1 MRDVFDGH
9 RDSLDGCRRHRHFRR
24 VNFIVGVLLCAFDVA
39 RASDLTEEVEPLNG
53 FVANEGQWDS
63 SIRFGARYNSTVLV
77 VTADAL
83 MLSRVSDDSHFE
95 SVRLSPV
102 GSNGPFTSTGERVLP
117 TLHHFYLGADP
128 DHWVRDARGFEQ
140 VRIAE
145 FWPGADLIVRKS
157 ESGFHYDIDSKSNG
171 ARVFE
176 FAYEGGDDAIVKQ
189 DGDLEIGTP
198 FGRMLHR
205 APRAWATADLDRPVS
220 ARFVLTGD
228 HRFAIAVEESS
239 SSYYI
244 DPGIEWSTLLG
255 GTQFIPNAA
264 QPKGTRVRT
273 IKVLEDGS
281 TLCGGETGH
290 ADFPITAGVLQ
301 STIAGA
307 PLDMFVT
314 RLTADGGAIVFSTFI
329 GGKFFSF
336 PPGGSGIDTLAWLEQ
351 IEDEILVVGETGS
364 PDFPSTPGALSTPW
378 AFFHQAVALRLSVDG
393 STLLSSAKVGMGA
406 NGGGGVLGGAVDERS
421 RIGIAGYSFG
431 PGLLSTPN
439 AHDPVFSGG
448 SDGFIFVMSSD
459 LGSLAYGTYVGG
471 SSTDSIGRLVLCG
484 DDLTFVGVTQSS
496 DFPTTP
502 GSFDTV
508 KSGFSDS
515 VIGRINVK
523 TGSLQWSTFFG
534 SSVSDGANDVELD
547 QFGKIYVVGSTGV
560 GSIDFPTTPGSL
572 MSQPWVPD
580 GQQGFVTCFTP
591 NATGLVFSTLFGGVS
606 IDKVVRVD
614 IDDDGFVNFLGDSGS
629 GNGLL
634 QTTKGAYQENW
645 QSSSTHLFVSRLL
658 RDGRTLAYSTGFGG
672 NGQHDALAF
681 DAAEDGSITFA
692 TTPFATD
699 YPLTPGAFDTQL
711 LPPTGKCGVGRLDI
725 LPTGVTRI
733 GASTAGCAGRLAAG
747 VIQSP
752 TAGAKNFELTCT
764 RGPANLSGWL
774 LIATQLA
781 PVPISVLG
789 ASLYVDPATAVLV
802 PVSTDEYGF
811 TRTKFPLRASSLG
824 TTACVQYVFQDPCA
838 FGGISAST
846 ALEIVVQP

>member
-1 MRDVFDGH
+1 MV
-9 RDSLDGCRRHRHFRR
+9 
-24 VNFIVGVLLCAFDVA
+24 VLLLCLFDAAQCADVA
-39 RASDLTEEVEPLNG
+39 RDVEPLCG
-53 FVANEGQWDS
+53 FVANEGQWDP
-63 SIRFGARYNSTVLV
+63 SIHFVARADSVSLV
-77 VTADAL
+77 VT
-83 MLSRVSDDSHFE
+83 RDD
-95 SVRLSPV
+95 VRLSRMSADGRCEFVRLFPV
-102 GSNGPFTSTGERVLP
+102 GSDGPFASSGEWALP

-128 DHWVRDARGFEQ
+128 EYWVRDARGFEQ
-140 VRIAE
+140 VRIAD
-145 FWPGADLIVRKS
+145 FWPGADLILRKS
-157 ESGFHYDIDSKSNG
+157 DSGFHYDIDSKSHR

-176 FAYEGGDDAIVKQ
+176 FAYEGGDDAVLTSG
-189 DGDLEIGTP
+189 GDLEFETP
-198 FGRMLHR
+198 CGVMMHR
-205 APRAWATADLDRPVS
+205 APRAWTTADPDRPVS
-220 ARFVLTGD
+220 AHFTLTGTR
-228 HRFAIAVEESS
+228 RFGIAVEEAPSP
-239 SSYYI
+239 YLI
-244 DPGIEWSTLLG
+244 DPGIEWSTLIG

-264 QPKGTRVRT
+264 QPKGTRVRSVH
-273 IKVLEDGS
+273 VLGDGS

-290 ADFPITAGVLQ
+290 VDFPITSGVFQ
-301 STIAGA
+301 SSIAGA

-336 PPGGSGIDTLAWLEQ
+336 PPGGSGIDTVAWLELVD
-351 IEDEILVVGETGS
+351 DEIFVVGETGS
-364 PDFPSTPGALSTPW
+364 PDFPSTPGAVSTPW
-378 AFFHQAVALRLSVDG
+378 AFLNQAVALRLSCDG
-393 STLLSSAKVGMGA
+393 ATLLGSAKIGLATSG
-406 NGGGGVLGGAVDERS
+406 NGLVHGGAVDKNARM
-421 RIGIAGYSFG
+421 GIAGSTFG
-431 PGLLSTPN
+431 SGLVTTPN
-439 AHDPVFSGG
+439 AFDNTHNGS
-448 SDGFIFVMSSD
+448 SDGYAIVLASD
-459 LGSLAYGTYVGG
+459 LGSVEYGTYLGG
-471 SSTDSIGRLVLCG
+471 ASSDSIGRIMVDG
-484 DDLTFVGVTQSS
+484 DGLTFSGSSQSS

-502 GSFDTV
+502 GGFDTV
-508 KSGFSDS
+508 KSGFSDA

-764 RGPANLSGWL
+764 RGPANSSGWL

-789 ASLYVDPATAVLV
+789 ASLYVDPATVVLV